1 VIQLQSDNGCS
12 SSTEGSEPD
21 LLTIS
26 ESSRVVSAMLEQVA
40 EAMTPPILRSPA
52 EWADANR
59 EEPPGSPEPGKW
71 RSSRTPYCTP
81 IGVAAISPLWREI
94 AAVMGTQMGKS
105 AGLLNIIGRK
115 LDDDP
120 APILYL
126 GPTKSNID
134 KVFEPQVQR
143 LLRSAKSLWG
153 KTVKG
158 RKAQKLAKV
167 VSGVMLRMGWAGSA
181 AEVAAFTAHT
191 ALVDELDR
199 TEAIPGEGDLLTLA
213 RARISNY
220 VDGLLIATSTPTE
233 GSVDVEK
240 HPDTGIEHWALA
252 DPEDVASPIWKLFQ
266 EGTRFEWAV
275 PCPHCHRF
283 FVPRFRLLSWPEG
296 CTPARALR
304 EAAVAC
310 QRCGQL
316 IEDSHKNWMNGA
328 GVYLAPGQDVE
339 DWDPRV
345 ADPLRPDQRNPGPP
359 EHPCFRGLGSNGR
372 VVGEVPES
380 DTATFW
386 VSGLMSPWRT
396 FGQRAAAW
404 LRAVRSG
411 DQDRVRAVLNT
422 EFGEMY
428 RLRGQAPEWSALK
441 EDCGQSYTLEQVP
454 RGAQLL
460 FLTVD
465 VQQDR
470 LVCTVRAWGAEF
482 ESWLV
487 WREELWGDTAEPP
500 VWMRL
505 DALAARQF
513 GGMPI
518 SVYAVDS
525 GYRTEQVYEWCR
537 RHSNAYATKGAGGR
551 ITKLFHATD
560 AEVNH
565 RGKRLKTGIKVWAAD
580 DGYFKAWVHD
590 HIAWPQDQPGS
601 WHLPSDIDEDY
612 CKQVVAE
619 QRMRLPSGR
628 VQWMRVHKDNH
639 YLDCEWQQAFLAHVA
654 GVRHLKPLATDDA
667 GQPAPARPQ
676 QRRIVR
682 SKYLGRR

>member
-1 VIQLQSDNGCS
+1 MAA
-12 SSTEGSEPD
+12 
-21 LLTIS
+21 
-26 ESSRVVSAMLEQVA
+26 VSARWA
-40 EAMTPPILRSPA
+40 EV
-52 EWADANR
+52 
-59 EEPPGSPEPGKW
+59 
-71 RSSRTPYCTP
+71 
-81 IGVAAISPLWREI
+81 VAA
-94 AAVMGTQMGKS
+94 MGTQMGKTG
-105 AGLLNIIGRK
+105 GLLNIIGRK

-120 APILYL
+120 APILYI
-126 GPTKSNID
+126 GPTKSNVD
-134 KVFEPQVQR
+134 AVFEPQVQQM
-143 LLRSAKSLWG
+143 LRSASSLWS

-158 RKAQKLAKV
+158 RKAQKLVKQVA
-167 VSGVMLRMGWAGSA
+167 GVTLRLGWAGSA
-181 AEVAAFTAHT
+181 TEVAAYTAHT
-191 ALVDELDR
+191 GVLDEVDR
-199 TEAIPGEGDLLTLA
+199 MVAIKGEGDVRTLVLA
-213 RARISNY
+213 RTSNY
-220 VDGLLIATSTPTE
+220 VDGLLVSTSSPTE

-252 DPEDVASPIWKLFQ
+252 DPDDIVSPIWKLFQ

-275 PCPHCHRF
+275 PCPHCARF
-283 FVPRFRLLSWPEG
+283 FIPRFKLLSWPEG

-304 EAAVAC
+304 EAQLAC

-316 IEDSHKNWMNGA
+316 IDNRHKEWMNGA
-328 GVYLAPGQDVE
+328 GTFLAPGQDVE
-339 DWDPRV
+339 DWDPEL
-345 ADPLRPDQRNPGPP
+345 ATDTETRNPGPP
-359 EHPCFRGLGSNGR
+359 DHPCFPGLGANGR
-372 VVGEVPES
+372 VVGEVVET
-380 DTATFW
+380 DTASFW
-386 VSGLMSPWRT
+386 VSGLMSPWRS

-411 DQDRVRAVLNT
+411 EQDRVRAVLNT
-422 EFGEMY
+422 EYGELY
-428 RLRGQAPEWSALK
+428 RTRGQAPDWDELK
-441 EDCGQSYTLEQVP
+441 NGCSGAYTLEQVP

-470 LVCTVRAWGAEF
+470 LVCSVRAWGAEF

-487 WREELWGDTAEPP
+487 WREELWGDTAEPG

-518 SVYAVDS
+518 SATAVDS
-525 GYRTEQVYEWCR
+525 GFRKEQVYEWCR

-551 ITKLFHATD
+551 ITKLYHATD

-565 RGKRLKTGIKVWAAD
+565 RGKRMKTGMKVWAAD

-654 GVRHLKPLATDDA
+654 GVRHLRPLPDDA
-667 GQPAPARPQ
+667 GLAPAPARPP